1 MGCIWDTSIQFIQG
15 VGPGRAKELQR
26 SLNISTFGE
35 LIRHYPFRYIDRTR
49 FYAIREIT
57 PDLATIQIRGT
68 VKDMKIVGTGPQKQ
82 RLVVLLED
90 ATGSIELVFFKGIP
104 WLKNRI
110 KLHTEYIVF
119 GKPTT
124 FNQRINLVHPEMDL
138 PNDQSMRGSAG
149 LQAVYSST
157 ETLKDKGFTQKLFSL
172 LIARVLERVE
182 GQIPE
187 TLPAYLIKQLKLM
200 PLAMALEEIHFPTN
214 LQKLRA
220 AQTRL
225 KFEELFY
232 IQLGLLK
239 QRAVRLNAHD
249 GILFQKVGA
258 FLTSVTNHCL
268 MHLRELKNAS

>member
-157 ETLKDKGFTQKLFSL
+157 ETLKDKGFTQKLFFVDSPRIGTGRRSDSKRFL
-172 LIARVLERVE
+172 L
-182 GQIPE
+182 
-187 TLPAYLIKQLKLM
+187 TL
-200 PLAMALEEIHFPTN
+200 
-214 LQKLRA
+214 
-220 AQTRL
+220 
-225 KFEELFY
+225 
-232 IQLGLLK
+232 
-239 QRAVRLNAHD
+239 
-249 GILFQKVGA
+249 
-258 FLTSVTNHCL
+258 
-268 MHLRELKNAS
+268 